1 MASREISL
9 KEGIISQG
17 KTIKRL
23 KFTKYKKH
31 QKFLVLFLLYLF
43 NSLKTIPL
51 LSFLIIIMS
60 SHNHQKLH
68 SKLSAAGLLIT
79 LGIIYGDIGTSPL
92 YVMKS
97 IIGERIISA
106 ELILGGLSCVFWTL
120 TLQTTLKYVI
130 IILNADNQGEG
141 GIFSLYSLVKRTK
154 IQWLIVPAIIGGSL
168 LLAEGIITPPIS
180 VSSAV
185 EGLLIFKPD
194 IPTIPIVIA
203 ILFVLFS
210 IQQFGAKLVGKFF
223 SPTMLI
229 WFSMLGI
236 LGCLQIFQNVE
247 VFNAI
252 NPYYAYQLL
261 TSDES
266 GHGFLILG
274 AVFLCTT
281 GAESL
286 YSDMGHCGRKN
297 IRVSWIFV
305 KTTLILNYFGQG
317 AYLLLHQGKTLQEL
331 GSSNPNPFYLIMAD
345 WFQPIGI
352 VIATLAAIIASQALI
367 SGSFTLINEAMRLNF
382 WPKVK
387 INYPTDVKGQLYI
400 PSINW
405 LLFIGCVGII
415 LYFKESKEMEH
426 AYGLSIILG
435 MMMTTTLLNFY
446 LILKRVKWYFIA
458 PLITLYTTIELS
470 FLYANITKFFDGG
483 YVTLFV
489 AIVMIFI
496 MSTWFL
502 AKKIS
507 KSYTKVVKIESYK
520 KVLAELSVD
529 LSIPKYATHLVYMT
543 NSTRSD
549 EIEEKVMYSILQKRP
564 KRADIYWFIHVNIL
578 GEPYKKEYKVTEIVQ
593 DDMYRIDFYLGFREP
608 TKINLMF
615 KEVIKD
621 MVSKGEMDITSR
633 YESLN
638 KNNILGD
645 FKFVLSEKFL
655 SNDSDLT
662 FFENIVMSAYFF
674 LKKFSLSEEKG
685 FGLDSSSVK
694 VEQFPMVI
702 HAPEIINMKRI
713 EHCKDK
719 V

>member
-1 MASREISL
+1 
-9 KEGIISQG
+9 
-17 KTIKRL
+17 
-23 KFTKYKKH
+23 
-31 QKFLVLFLLYLF
+31 
-43 NSLKTIPL
+43 
-51 LSFLIIIMS
+51 MS
-60 SHNHQKLH
+60 SHHHNLH
-68 SKLSAAGLLIT
+68 SKLSAGGLLLT

-97 IIGERIISA
+97 IIGENTINPN
-106 ELILGGLSCVFWTL
+106 LILGGLSCIFWTL
-120 TLQTTLKYVI
+120 TLQTTIKYVI
-130 IILNADNQGEG
+130 ITLNADNHGEG

-194 IPTIPIVIA
+194 IPTIPIVIF
-203 ILFVLFS
+203 ILFALFF
-210 IQQFGAKLVGKFF
+210 IQQFGAKLVTKFF
-223 SPTMLI
+223 SPVMLV

-236 LGCLQIFQNVE
+236 LGIIQIGGNLSILK
-247 VFNAI
+247 AI
-252 NPYYAYQLL
+252 NPYYAYQLI
-261 TSDES
+261 TSGLD
-266 GHGFLILG
+266 GHGFFVLG

-286 YSDMGHCGRKN
+286 YSDMGHCGRRN
-297 IRVSWIFV
+297 IRISWAFV
-305 KTTLILNYFGQG
+305 KTMLLLNYFGQG
-317 AYLLLHQGKTLQEL
+317 AYLLQHSGDTLAYLNEY
-331 GSSNPNPFYLIMAD
+331 NPNPFYLIMAE

-352 VIATLAAIIASQALI
+352 VVATLAAIIASQALI

-387 INYPTDVKGQLYI
+387 INYPTEVKGQLYI

-405 LLFIGCVGII
+405 LLFLGCVGIT
-415 LYFKESKEMEH
+415 LYFKESANMEH

-446 LILKRVKWYFIA
+446 LIMKRVKWYFIGA
-458 PLITLYTTIELS
+458 IITLYATIEIC
-470 FLYANITKFFDGG
+470 FFAANITKFKDGG
-483 YVTLFV
+483 YVTIV
-489 AIVMIFI
+489 IAIVLITI
-496 MSTWFL
+496 MSTYYL

-507 KSYTKVVKIESYK
+507 KTYTKIVKIENYK

-543 NSTRSD
+543 NSNRSD

-564 KRADIYWFIHVNIL
+564 KRADLYWFIHVNVL
-578 GEPYKKEYKVTEIVQ
+578 SEPYNKEYRVTEIVK
-593 DDMYRIDFYLGFREP
+593 DDIYRIDFYLGFREP

-621 MVSKGEMDITSR
+621 MVKQGEVDITSR
-633 YESLN
+633 YESLH
-638 KNNILGD
+638 KNHIIGD

-655 SNDSDLT
+655 SNDSDIT
-662 FFENIVMSAYFF
+662 FFEKVIMNTYFIM
-674 LKKFSLSEEKG
+674 KKLSLSEEKA

-694 VEQFPMVI
+694 VEQFPMVL
-702 HAPEIINMKRI
+702 HAPEKI
-713 EHCKDK
+713 EMCRLE
-719 V
+719 

>member
-1 MASREISL
+1 
-9 KEGIISQG
+9 
-17 KTIKRL
+17 
-23 KFTKYKKH
+23 
-31 QKFLVLFLLYLF
+31 
-43 NSLKTIPL
+43 
-51 LSFLIIIMS
+51 MS
-60 SHNHQKLH
+60 SHNHNQLH
-68 SKLSAAGLLIT
+68 TKLSAAGLLIT

-92 YVMKS
+92 YVMKA
-97 IIGERIISA
+97 IIGESAISKD
-106 ELILGGLSCVFWTL
+106 LILGGLSCIFWTL

-130 IILNADNQGEG
+130 ITLSADNHGEG
-141 GIFSLYSLVKRTK
+141 GIFALYALVKRTK
-154 IQWLIVPAIIGGSL
+154 IQWLIVPAIIGGSA
-168 LLAEGIITPPIS
+168 LLADGIITPPIS
-180 VSSAV
+180 VASAV
-185 EGLLIFKPD
+185 EGLRIFKPD

-203 ILFVLFS
+203 ILFVLFT
-210 IQQFGAKLVGKFF
+210 IQQFGTKLVGKFF
-223 SPTMLI
+223 APMMLV
-229 WFSMLGI
+229 WFSMLAI
-236 LGCLQIFQNVE
+236 LGIVQMGSNLEI
-247 VFNAI
+247 FNAL
-252 NPYYAYQLL
+252 NPYHAYHLL
-261 TSDES
+261 TSDVSEQ
-266 GHGFLILG
+266 GFFILG

-281 GAESL
+281 GAEAL

-305 KTTLILNYFGQG
+305 KSALILNYFGQG

-331 GSSNPNPFYLIMAD
+331 GSNNPNPFYLIMPV

-352 VIATLAAIIASQALI
+352 VIATLAAVIASQALI

-387 INYPTDVKGQLYI
+387 IKFPTDVKGQLYI

-405 LLFIGCVGII
+405 LLFLGCVGIV
-415 LYFKESKEMEH
+415 LYFKESSNMEH
-426 AYGLSIILG
+426 AYGLAIVLCMI
-435 MMMTTTLLNFY
+435 MTTILLNFY
-446 LILKRVKWYFIA
+446 LIMKRVKWYFIA
-458 PLITLYTTIELS
+458 PLILLYLTIEFS
-470 FLYANITKFFDGG
+470 FLAANIVKFMDGG
-483 YVTLFV
+483 FVTLFIALSLIGV
-489 AIVMIFI
+489 

-507 KSYTKVVKIESYK
+507 KSYTKIVKINDYK

-543 NSTRSD
+543 NAGRTD

-578 GEPYKKEYKVTEIVQ
+578 NEPYKKEFRVTPIVV
-593 DDMYRIDFYLGFREP
+593 DDIYRVDFYLGFREP

-621 MVSKGEMDITSR
+621 MVKKGEMDITSR

-638 KNNILGD
+638 KNNIIGD

-662 FFENIVMSAYFF
+662 FFEKVVMNTYF
-674 LKKFSLSEEKG
+674 LIKKFSLSEQNS
-685 FGLDSSSVK
+685 FGLDNSSVK
-694 VEQFPMVI
+694 LEQFPMVL

-713 EHCKDK
+713 ENVSH
-719 V
+719 